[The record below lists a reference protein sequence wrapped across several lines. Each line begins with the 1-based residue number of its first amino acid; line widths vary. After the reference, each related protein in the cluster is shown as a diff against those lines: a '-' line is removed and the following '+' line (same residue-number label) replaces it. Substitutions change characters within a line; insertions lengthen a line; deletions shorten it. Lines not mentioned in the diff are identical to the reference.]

1 MIIFVTKII
10 INFLKLFRQRDQEQ
24 GGRLKVLEE
33 ELKAQENEVIK
44 VETQLKSSKD
54 SIKQEE
60 RKKSQIIKGRKTDEK
75 ALDEK
80 SKTADELKSVYDKL
94 RENDEKC
101 ENALKVA
108 QARYE
113 DISVGKFSSDSG
125 DGKSASLQQQL
136 MDLKGNLTKAQTT
149 VKTSD
154 MKLKH
159 NAESL
164 KKAKAEMKKTD
175 AEYNKDTQNLK
186 KYETEVNKL
195 SQELGNITYE
205 DGAYEREEENVRSLK
220 HDYNATKSHV
230 NNISAKTPWLNFQFS
245 DPEPNFDRS
254 LVHGVAAKLF
264 KIRDHKFTVAL
275 DTAGGGKVSNILNI
289 FNLCQ
294 FAIFIK
300 MQCLRYYLL

>member
-1 MIIFVTKII
+1 MLQRLLFI
-10 INFLKLFRQRDQEQ
+10 FLKIFRQRDQEQ

-275 DTAGGGKVSNILNI
+275 DTAGGGKVSNILNMV
-289 FNLCQ
+289 NLCQ